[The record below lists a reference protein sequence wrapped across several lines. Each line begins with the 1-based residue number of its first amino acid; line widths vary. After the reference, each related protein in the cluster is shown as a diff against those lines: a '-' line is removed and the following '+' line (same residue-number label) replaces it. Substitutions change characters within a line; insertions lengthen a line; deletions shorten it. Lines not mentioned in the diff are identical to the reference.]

1 MKNSFCSSPWF
12 HIRLTYD
19 GNYNICRFN
28 REENTDYNI
37 ADYTLMDFYNSP
49 EMCNLRMQLLNGQ
62 KPKECAACYYEDQFG
77 KTGGRR
83 KQLLKSGITLD
94 NDFYLQLR
102 SSPHYKLF
110 KHSYENSGQAD
121 YMPVDLQI
129 DLGNTCNSA
138 CIMCYP
144 KASSRLEKDWQ
155 QLHKIEPQL
164 FENPTHYRSWTKNPA
179 ILDRFVNEISN
190 LKNLRYIHFLG
201 GETLY
206 DQAFYKICDKLIQS
220 GLAKNIIVGTTTNG
234 TIYSEKLEHY
244 ISEFAEFHLGIS
256 IETVTPLND
265 YIRYPSK
272 IDIVLENIQ
281 RFSKLREHYNLF
293 ISLRITPTVFTI
305 SEFDLIAQYMID
317 NNLIAESCNILTD
330 PSILRMEL
338 MPQNIREDIIAKLE
352 NIVTKYDLQ
361 HSPHVNVRNKYKI
374 NETIANTILE
384 YLQFLKEYSL
394 PDNVESERQK
404 LVRWVKAFEIIH
416 KNRITDYAPQYRE
429 FLTHYGY

>member
-1 MKNSFCSSPWF
+1 MKNNFCSSPWF

-19 GNYNICRFN
+19 GNYNICRFS
-28 REENTDYNI
+28 REENTNYNI
-37 ADYTLMDFYNSP
+37 VDHTLMDFYNSP
-49 EMCNLRMQLLNGQ
+49 EMCSIRAELLNGGS
-62 KPKECAACYYEDQFG
+62 PKECASCYYEDRFN
-77 KTGGRR
+77 KTGGRK

-94 NDFYLQLR
+94 DDWHLQLR
-102 SSPHYKLF
+102 SSPHYNLF
-110 KHSYENSGQAD
+110 KHSYENSGQSD
-121 YMPVDLQI
+121 YSLVDLQI
-129 DLGNTCNSA
+129 DLCNTCNSA

-155 QLHKIEPQL
+155 QLNKIEPQL
-164 FENPTHYRSWTKNPA
+164 FEKPTHYRSWTKNPQ

-206 DQAFYKICDKLIQS
+206 DQAFYKICDKLIEA
-220 GLAKNIIVGTTTNG
+220 GIAKNIIVGTTTNG
-234 TIYSEKLEHY
+234 TIYSEKLEQY
-244 ISEFAEFHLGIS
+244 IREFSEFHLGIS

-272 IDIVLENIQ
+272 IDAVLENIK
-281 RFSKLREHYNLF
+281 RFSALREQYNLF

-305 SEFDLIAQYMID
+305 SELDLMAQFMID
-317 NNLIAESCNILTD
+317 NNLTAESCNILTN
-330 PSILRMEL
+330 PSMLRMEL

-352 NIVTKYDLQ
+352 NIVVKYDLK
-361 HSPHVNVRNKYKI
+361 HSNNINIRNKYKI

-384 YLQFLKEYSL
+384 YLQFLKEYNL
-394 PDNVESERQK
+394 PDNAEEERFK
-404 LVRWVKAFEIIH
+404 LVRWVKAFEIVH
-416 KNRITDYAPQYRE
+416 KNRITDYAPQYTE